1 MHEAFL
7 VETEARRPRDQGVKT
22 EATYHIHIILRTDVV
37 LKRSGGSLELRLNR
51 SGIFKHNFIYI
62 MLKRLHTR
70 LRRLLPR
77 PRPRSRPSVSRP
89 RPRPRHAD
97 SRPRRSKFQ
106 PRRDRAKALLRLET
120 ALRPRYQDRVHIPAI
135 CCIQVQ
141 NTTSGPKITRDDS
154 SARCPSVVA
163 VSNIRTAGSR
173 RH

>member
-1 MHEAFL
+1 MLAYETDAFATVAEAKTKTKTFSL
-7 VETEARRPRDQGVKT
+7 AAEARPM
-22 EATYHIHIILRTDVV
+22 
-37 LKRSGGSLELRLNR
+37 RL
-51 SGIFKHNFIYI
+51 
-62 MLKRLHTR
+62 
-70 LRRLLPR
+70 
-77 PRPRSRPSVSRP
+77 
-89 RPRPRHAD
+89 
-97 SRPRRSKFQ
+97 KFQ
-106 PRRDRAKALLRLET
+106 PRRDRAEALLRLET